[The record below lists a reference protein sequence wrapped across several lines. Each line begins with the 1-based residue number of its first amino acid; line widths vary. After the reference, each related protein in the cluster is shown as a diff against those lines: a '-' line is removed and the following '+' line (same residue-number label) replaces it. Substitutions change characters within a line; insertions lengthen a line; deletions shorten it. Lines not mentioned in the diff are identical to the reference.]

1 MAMKDQLL
9 SIDRLMYAGWH
20 EMSLIDFRT
29 QLGGGSAFDT
39 AIEGFV
45 NHVINLSKDKTHLYW
60 AFGS

>member
-1 MAMKDQLL
+1 MKDRLL
-9 SIDRLMYAGWH
+9 SIDGLMYMGWR

-39 AIEGFV
+39 AIESFV
-45 NHVINLSKDKTHLYW
+45 SHVGNLSKDKTHLYW